1 MRHVPRLLSLLL
13 AAALLLPSAA
23 QAYPRDDAAVVEVDV
38 RSRAEVRRL
47 DRLGMDIMDV
57 RDGVA
62 EIAATPAEIDVLR
75 ANGYIPRIVVERMI
89 DQVRSLRLED
99 RGEYHSYSELT
110 TDMAAW
116 ASAYP
121 NITELISIGQSVY
134 GRELWAMKITDNPGV
149 EEFEPEIQWIG
160 AHHGDETIS
169 VEVCYYMIDHL
180 LTNYGTDPQVTWL
193 VDEREIW
200 IVPMFNP
207 DGHTSG
213 SRYNGNGVDLNRG
226 YLCPCGCNAGS
237 AMAQP
242 EHQALAAFNE
252 RMNPVT
258 SLTFHSGAVYV
269 NYLWDYTYAAT
280 PDEPMLITLS
290 EGYSSYSGL
299 PVTNGADWYIVHGS
313 CQDWCYDQ
321 RGEIDTTIEVSTT
334 KDPPTSSID
343 PIVEDNIP
351 AMLYQAR
358 MSGRGIRGLVTDGDT
373 GEPLYG
379 TISIPEIGR
388 DVYTDPDVG
397 DYHRMVEAG
406 TYTVQCAV
414 EGYPTETVYNV
425 SAGLDTFV
433 VVDFAM
439 EPPPRGTVAG
449 YVTDQATNPIAATVE
464 LTDLSGH
471 STVSD
476 SATGYYEIPYVPA
489 GTHSVRASAP
499 GYRSE
504 ERTDVAVVDNTT
516 TTENFS
522 LLTPLF
528 HDDFEDGLS
537 SWNGSWATTT
547 SSAMSPTHSMTDSP
561 GGEYGNHA
569 FTVTTLAAPIDLTG
583 HSEATLV
590 FWHRYHTEA
599 GYDHCYVEVSPDGGS
614 SWSQVASFDGLQSA
628 WVEQEVDVSSWAG
641 TSGFLVRFTLD
652 SDGWITNDGW
662 YVDDVQV
669 YGDPSLTGVDDEPL
683 VLRARV
689 SNHPNPFNPVTS
701 IAYSVPEDGPVAL
714 RIYDVAGRLV
724 RNLVDDGAMTAG
736 EFHATWNGVDDS
748 GHAVAGGVY
757 FARLETA
764 AGQASSKLVLLK

>member
-180 LTNYGTDPQVTWL
+180 LTNYGTDPQITWL

-464 LTDLSGH
+464 LTDLSGY

>member
-1 MRHVPRLLSLLL
+1 MRHVPRLLGLLL

-62 EIAATPAEIDVLR
+62 EIAATPSEMDVLR
-75 ANGYIPRIVVERMI
+75 ANGYIPRIVVERMV

-121 NITELISIGQSVY
+121 SITELISIGESVY
-134 GRELWAMKITDNPGV
+134 GREIWAMKITDNPGV

-321 RGEIDTTIEVSTT
+321 RGEIDTTIEVSVT
-334 KDPPTSSID
+334 KDPPESSID
-343 PIVEDNIP
+343 PIVADNIP

-358 MSGRGIRGLVTDGDT
+358 MSGRGIRGLVTDGET

-464 LTDLSGH
+464 LTDLSGY

-504 ERTDVAVVDNTT
+504 ERADVAVVDNTT

-528 HDDFEDGLS
+528 YDDFEDGLS

-583 HSEATLV
+583 HSEATLA

-614 SWSQVASFDGLQSA
+614 SWFQVASFDGLQSA

-724 RNLVDDGAMTAG
+724 RNLVDDGAMTTG